1 MASASQ
7 ADFGGSDSR
16 RLLHFDTRIKSVLLL
31 PLRVSFSMQ
40 IALLFAKFC
49 LNKLK
54 AQSLKRLRYF
64 IKLLHPTLYSLPKS
78 QLLLEY
84 KCTLMPYRARQ
95 KTVFSR

>member
-1 MASASQ
+1 
-7 ADFGGSDSR
+7 
-16 RLLHFDTRIKSVLLL
+16 LLH
-31 PLRVSFSMQ
+31 LRVSFSMQ

-78 QLLLEY
+78 RL
-84 KCTLMPYRARQ
+84 
-95 KTVFSR
+95 